1 MSDLFGCFISL
12 LTSYTCKLVE
22 VILGFM
28 NRSFWDIQSCILLKV
43 TWPSCHR
50 CFGLLTCLVLQ
61 SMLIQYSSNSCY
73 RFFLSIEINFNSQA
87 FFLFI
92 IFYAL
97 EEISWLKTLSKSW
110 EFPDHKISL
119 LISLKALLFV
129 FIKSLCLKMGISM
142 K

>member
-1 MSDLFGCFISL
+1 MISL
-12 LTSYTCKLVE
+12 LTSYTINWLK
-22 VILGFM
+22 
-28 NRSFWDIQSCILLKV
+28 SFWVLWIEASEIFKAAFFWRSPGLVAIDVLGYLPVLSCKACLFNIHLIHV
-43 TWPSCHR
+43 TD
-50 CFGLLTCLVLQ
+50 
-61 SMLIQYSSNSCY
+61 
-73 RFFLSIEINFNSQA
+73 FFLSIEINFNSQA